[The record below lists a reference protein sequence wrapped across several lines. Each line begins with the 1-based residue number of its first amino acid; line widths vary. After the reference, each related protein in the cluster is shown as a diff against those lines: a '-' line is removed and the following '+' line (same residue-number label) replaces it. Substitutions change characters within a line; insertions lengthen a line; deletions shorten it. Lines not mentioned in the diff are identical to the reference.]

1 VVAILVARGMSII
14 NQVLKDLDRQG
25 ANTRAPRG
33 VIAVDQTEPGSARR
47 PLWLGLGL
55 LVLLAAVWRW
65 WPTPLD
71 STRTNPMP
79 APTLSPPLGVS
90 PATPAEPRLRMSLQ
104 LGEAGRIAGAESSQV
119 VGADA
124 SRGTSPSAPAADIRD
139 NPPAGRIAFI
149 PQPPRLDTRLP
160 ELPARPAPEAAPGP
174 AQTGVVKQIKP
185 LTPQVQAEDAWRQ
198 AGRLLEQGREHDA
211 RQHLEQALSFDPAHL
226 AARQRLVALV
236 LAASDMP
243 RAEVLLR
250 EGLALHP
257 NDPWYPRSLA
267 QLRMQQG
274 DFVHAAEI
282 LNAALAKRPD
292 AANWAL
298 YAGTLTRLE
307 QPGEAAR
314 AYREALRLDATQGNW
329 WIGMAVALEQISD
342 PAAAGEAY
350 RRALQTRLSNE
361 LRDFAQ
367 QKLREAGGL

>member
-1 VVAILVARGMSII
+1 MSII

-25 ANTRAPRG
+25 ANTRAPHG
-33 VIAVDQTEPGSARR
+33 VIAVDQAEPGSARW
-47 PLWLGLGL
+47 PLWLGGGL
-55 LVLLAAVWRW
+55 LALLAAVWWW
-65 WPTPLD
+65 WPTPPV
-71 STRTNPMP
+71 SMQANPP
-79 APTLSPPLGVS
+79 VTPPVTPPLGAL
-90 PATPAEPRLRMSLQ
+90 PATPGEPRLQLSLQ
-104 LGEAGRIAGAESSQV
+104 LGEAGRTAGAESSEA

-124 SRGTSPSAPAADIRD
+124 SHMASPSAPAAVIPE
-139 NPPAGRIAFI
+139 NPPARRIAFI
-149 PQPPRLDTRLP
+149 PQPPRLDTRLSEP
-160 ELPARPAPEAAPGP
+160 TPGAPLEAAPGP
-174 AQTGVVKQIKP
+174 AETGVVKQIKP

-211 RQHLEQALSFDPAHL
+211 RQRLEQALLFDPAHV

-236 LAASDMP
+236 LAASDLP

-282 LNAALAKRPD
+282 LKAALAKRPD

-298 YAGTLTRLE
+298 YAGTLARLE

-329 WIGMAVALEQISD
+329 WIGMAVALEQTSD

-367 QKLREAGGL
+367 QKAREASGR

>member
-1 VVAILVARGMSII
+1 MSVI

-25 ANTRAPRG
+25 ANTRAPHG
-33 VIAVDQTEPGSARR
+33 VIAVDQVEPGLPRR
-47 PLWLGLGL
+47 LLWLGGGL
-55 LVLLAAVWRW
+55 LAMLAAVWW
-65 WPTPLD
+65 WWSTPPVSLQADPQTHSPAKLPATPPLD
-71 STRTNPMP
+71 S
-79 APTLSPPLGVS
+79 S
-90 PATPAEPRLRMSLQ
+90 PATPAEPRLRLSLQ
-104 LGEAGRIAGAESSQV
+104 LGEAGRPAGAESSEV

-124 SRGTSPSAPAADIRD
+124 SRKALPSAPAAVIPE

-160 ELPARPAPEAAPGP
+160 EPPPSAALEAAPGP
-174 AQTGVVKQIKP
+174 AETGVVKQIKP

-211 RQHLEQALSFDPAHL
+211 RQRLEQALRFDPAHL
-226 AARQRLVALV
+226 AARQRLIALA
-236 LAASDMP
+236 LAVPDLP

-250 EGLALHP
+250 EGQTLHP
-257 NDPWYPRSLA
+257 SDPWYPRSLA
-267 QLRMQQG
+267 QLRMQQN

-298 YAGTLTRLE
+298 YAGTLARLE

-329 WIGMAVALEQISD
+329 WIGMAVALEQTSD

-367 QKLREAGGL
+367 QKAREASGR